1 MNIFKIASNLVN
13 NLMSFIEK
21 FGKNLTYDDI
31 KRHKNVQLFLLYG
44 KYVFGETV
52 RGGLSSSLL
61 RVKYYFCY

>member
-61 RVKYYFCY
+61 RFKYYFCY